1 MSSASQR
8 QYLEAQSLDMPMS
21 PASSW
26 NRFAYSLADARN
38 GLLIIGY
45 GLAMRVLFLARRW
58 NY

>member
-26 NRFAYSLADARN
+26 NRFAHTFANTRN